1 MIVSVRALPTVA
13 LFGFLAAVVA
23 VAGCSG
29 GVNTTP
35 VSTTTTPSGS
45 TASFATIAGPPTTL
59 SAAAAAVAVPSVA
72 GTTSVGGSVMIASA
86 SGGTAVVTVASVT
99 TSTGAGGPP
108 VLLSSVG
115 RRGAQDFNGT
125 TITPVYYVG
134 VTNTGTSPTTVT
146 IPTLTFNVTVGA
158 GQSTGLAHYDP
169 TQPQNGWN
177 QHCAFGTGQVNTNGN
192 TTTYTPGGTG
202 NAQFTLYPGATLW
215 FAPYT
220 YSSSN
225 TAVPTAPPV
234 APTTAPTSA
243 PPPSS
248 LTGTYVGSAQQT
260 SPSQQASQYLEIS
273 LTQTG
278 SSVSGTMGVL
288 PASSTEGGFFGPVSG
303 SISNGTLSL
312 SATPQY
318 GGSCPATINGTASG
332 MLISGTF
339 SSPACAGGNSTAVS
353 GTFSAVLQSGS
364 LPTLSGTYNGTI
376 KDSTNGS
383 GTISLAV
390 TTPGTVFSGT
400 GTVSY
405 PSNPSANGT
414 SAFVGFVSSAT
425 SATFAIIGSG
435 GSNNN
440 NNNGGNCQ
448 PFGTLTIASG
458 ANSFTGTYT
467 NSGSSN
473 GSCSG
478 TGTFSVSH

>member
-1 MIVSVRALPTVA
+1 MIVFTRAVPTVA
-13 LFGFLAAVVA
+13 FFGFLAAAVA
-23 VAGCSG
+23 IAGCSG
-29 GVNTTP
+29 SVSTTP
-35 VSTTTTPSGS
+35 VSTGTTPSGS
-45 TASFATIAGPPTTL
+45 TASFATIAGPPATL
-59 SAAAAAVAVPSVA
+59 SATAAAVALPPVA
-72 GTTSVGGSVMIASA
+72 GTTGVGGSVMIASA
-86 SGGTAVVTVASVT
+86 SGGTAVVTVAPATTVT
-99 TSTGAGGPP
+99 AGGGPP

-115 RRGAQDFNGT
+115 RRGAEDFNGT
-125 TITPVYYVG
+125 TITPAYYVG
-134 VTNTGTSPTTVT
+134 ITNTGNAPTTVT
-146 IPTLTFNVTVGA
+146 IPTLTLNVNVGS

-177 QHCAFGTGQVNTNGN
+177 QHCAFGSGQVNTNGG

-220 YSSSN
+220 YSSGS

-248 LTGTYVGSAQQT
+248 LTGTYVGSAEQT

-273 LTQTG
+273 LTQSG

-288 PASSTEGGFFGPVSG
+288 PVSSTEGGFFGPVSG
-303 SISNGTLSL
+303 SISNGALSL

-318 GGSCPATINGTASG
+318 GGSCPATITGTVSG
-332 MLISGTF
+332 MLITGSF
-339 SSPACAGGNSTAVS
+339 SSPPCAGGNSNTDS
-353 GTFSAVLQSGS
+353 GTFSAVLQTAS
-364 LPTLSGTYNGTI
+364 LPALSGTYTGTI
-376 KDSTNGS
+376 NDSTNGA

-400 GTVSY
+400 GTVTY
-405 PSNPSANGT
+405 PNPNANGT
-414 SAFVGFVSSAT
+414 SAFVGFVSSPT
-425 SATFAIIGSG
+425 SATFAIIGGNAS
-435 GSNNN
+435 
-440 NNNGGNCQ
+440 NGGICQ

-467 NSGSSN
+467 NAGSGN
-473 GSCSG
+473 GCGG